1 MYFFKLQKFHVHFF
15 KFNKKKTKKKILKKK
30 INKMRKRNVPNK
42 YLISVKFIKSQTV
55 EDLLW
60 SRKARLSECKQA
72 VAEN

>member
-1 MYFFKLQKFHVHFF
+1 
-15 KFNKKKTKKKILKKK
+15 
-30 INKMRKRNVPNK
+30 MRKRNVPNK